1 MENVKLTLTD
11 VKKKKKTQTTQNG
24 SKQLSIIPALWTP
37 EYECGPML

>member
-11 VKKKKKTQTTQNG
+11 VKKKPQTTQNG